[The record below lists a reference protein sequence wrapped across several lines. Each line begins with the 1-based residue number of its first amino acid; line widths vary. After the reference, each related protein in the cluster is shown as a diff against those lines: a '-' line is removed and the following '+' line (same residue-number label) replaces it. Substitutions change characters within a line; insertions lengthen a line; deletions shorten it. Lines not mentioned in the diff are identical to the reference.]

1 VAIRVRAIRSAG
13 SIAQD
18 HAQHGQHNGLPA
30 RQRRIT
36 VDIPLRVVLRVLAA
50 TLGVVLGAAV
60 YGLSGAFVAVPV
72 AGGLQVV
79 LAHLLRVEDTQQT
92 SAHRE
97 VQGAN
102 QD

>member
-1 VAIRVRAIRSAG
+1 
-13 SIAQD
+13 
-18 HAQHGQHNGLPA
+18 
-30 RQRRIT
+30 
-36 VDIPLRVVLRVLAA
+36 
-50 TLGVVLGAAV
+50 
-60 YGLSGAFVAVPV
+60 VPV